1 MVSPV
6 ERKIIIYQTQ
16 SENKQI
22 DVLYKDDTFWLTQ
35 KIMAELFHVDIST
48 INEHLKNIYKTQEL
62 SESTTIGKFPIVQK
76 EGDRNVTRMINFYN
90 LDAIIAVGYRVNSKE
105 ATQFR
110 IWATN
115 ILREYIIKGF
125 ALNDEML
132 KNGRSIGKDY
142 FHELL
147 ERIRSIRASER
158 RIWQQITDIF
168 QECSI
173 DYSSDSTTARNF
185 YAMIQNKFHYAITGK
200 TASEIIYNKADCSK
214 EHMGLTTWK
223 NSPNGRILKSDT
235 EIAKNYLSEKEIKRL
250 ERTVTGFFDY
260 IEDLIER
267 NNTFTMEQF
276 SLSVDSFLSFRQY
289 KILANKGTVSRQ
301 HALSKAHSE
310 YDKFNKTQKIDSD
323 FDHFI
328 KSLPI
333 SNKKTN

>member
-132 KNGRSIGKDY
+132 KNGRSIG
-142 FHELL
+142 
-147 ERIRSIRASER
+147 
-158 RIWQQITDIF
+158 QQITDIF

-200 TASEIIYNKADCSK
+200 TAAEIIYNKADCSK

-250 ERTVTGFFDY
+250 ERTVTGF
-260 IEDLIER
+260 
-267 NNTFTMEQF
+267 
-276 SLSVDSFLSFRQY
+276 
-289 KILANKGTVSRQ
+289 
-301 HALSKAHSE
+301 
-310 YDKFNKTQKIDSD
+310 
-323 FDHFI
+323 
-328 KSLPI
+328 
-333 SNKKTN
+333 